1 MQQQDPFGVFRHRAR
16 CAKHSKGQK
25 ERDYREAKSAQRLY
39 SEERMLI
46 QEVAPGVTKWKL
58 SAMADKA
65 AKTMADL
72 PLPHARQSRPLE
84 REARKSAGRS
94 RRLFSL
100 CISAGV
106 ESIGLWSHS

>member
-65 AKTMADL
+65 AKTMLL
-72 PLPHARQSRPLE
+72 PLARRPRSFE
-84 REARKSAGRS
+84 REAHTQI
-94 RRLFSL
+94 RR
-100 CISAGV
+100 AQ
-106 ESIGLWSHS
+106 